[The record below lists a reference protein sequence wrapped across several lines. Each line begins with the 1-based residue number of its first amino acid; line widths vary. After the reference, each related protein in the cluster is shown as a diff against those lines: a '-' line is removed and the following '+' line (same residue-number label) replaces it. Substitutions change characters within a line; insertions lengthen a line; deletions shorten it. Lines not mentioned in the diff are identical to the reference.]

1 MHYSFA
7 YLDQSLIL
15 NKDYTIETGIIA
27 QEIQT
32 IPELKF
38 VVHETTPLGVD
49 YNSIHC
55 THIAATKEL
64 YELVQTQQQ
73 EINNLKQE
81 NQTFTQRLQIIEQ
94 HLGI

>member
-1 MHYSFA
+1 M
-7 YLDQSLIL
+7 
-15 NKDYTIETGIIA
+15 
-27 QEIQT
+27 
-32 IPELKF
+32 KF
-38 VVHETTPLGVD
+38 VVHETIPLGVD

-64 YELVQTQQQ
+64 YDVVQTQQQ

-81 NQTFTQRLQIIEQ
+81 TQTLKQELQNIKQ